1 MNVWIREICS
11 VCGMIML
18 WCGILTLIYFTPIA
32 LCVIFASLFL
42 MPETFYLFW
51 RNPHPARE
59 KIRIILIIL
68 FLIYPAYG
76 IYRSWI
82 GNPIV
87 DMQKEAEAEFLKS
100 QKNTA
105 MKRFT
110 DNRAFILKGI
120 RHYYEEGNYRF
131 AYAHAD
137 EFMYTNDPELVELHE
152 MAKQKM
158 IERGEF
164 KETP

>member
-11 VCGMIML
+11 ACGMIML
-18 WCGILTLIYFTPIA
+18 WCGILTLLYFTPVA
-32 LCVIFASLFL
+32 LCVIAASLL
-42 MPETFYLFW
+42 LIPETFYLIC
-51 RNPHPARE
+51 RKPDRTKE
-59 KIRIILIIL
+59 KIRALLIIILL
-68 FLIYPAYG
+68 AYPAYG

-87 DMQKEAEAEFLKS
+87 DVQKKAEAEFLES
-100 QKNTA
+100 QKKAA

-110 DNRAFILKGI
+110 DNREFILKGI
-120 RHYYEEGNYRF
+120 RRYYEEGNYRF

-152 MAKQKM
+152 KAKQKM
-158 IERGEF
+158 IEKGEF
-164 KETP
+164 RED